1 MKNIDKLSY
10 RNLDAIKLSGRGG
23 SWSLCQQREYLGPET
38 FSDWL
43 FDAGSLTERL
53 KMLGGGSFGLTL
65 LEESWVSCVSLEPR
79 GKFGPI
85 SIEHD
90 FWSRKVCLSCFG
102 KPVVMAHTLVP
113 RHGLVGKLKEILALK
128 EKPLGEYLFQ
138 EKGLLRSTFEIINY
152 ENELWG
158 RRSLFFLHRKPVLVA
173 EFFLPDLLHLKGS
186 KEILN

>member
-1 MKNIDKLSY
+1 MKNIDNLSY
-10 RNLDAIKLSGRGG
+10 RNLDAIELSERSA
-23 SWSLCQQREYLGPET
+23 SWSLCQQREFSGPEV

-53 KMLGGGSFGLTL
+53 KVFGGGSFDLTL
-65 LEESWVSCVSLEPR
+65 LEETWLSSDSLGLR

-85 SIEHD
+85 SVGHN

-113 RHGLVGKLKEILALK
+113 QHGLVGKLKEILTLK

-138 EKGLLRSTFEIINY
+138 EKNLLRSTFEVINY
-152 ENELWG
+152 ENGLWG

-173 EFFLPDLLHLKGS
+173 EFFLPELLHLHLLQ
-186 KEILN
+186 ENN